1 MKVDEAL
8 SDIIEFSKKRME
20 QLKRE
25 VGEVSLDKP
34 LSVSFRP
41 EMRINVV
48 PVEIP
53 DITTGFYQDHLET
66 ISAEVLY
73 VNHSAGMVQLE
84 FHKLGEETI
93 NKNFANISTNLFAMM
108 FKKAII
114 DPLA

>member
-1 MKVDEAL
+1 MKVDDAL
-8 SDIIEFSKKRME
+8 NDIIEFSRKRMA
-20 QLKRE
+20 QLKLE
-25 VGEVSLDKP
+25 VGEVTLDKP

-41 EMRINVV
+41 EMRINVA

-66 ISAEVLY
+66 ISVEVVY
-73 VNHSAGMVQLE
+73 VNHAAGMVQLE

-93 NKNFANISTNLFAMM
+93 NKNFANISTNLFSVL
-108 FKKAII
+108 FKKAVI